1 MKTSSVS
8 TAVVTDQRAEP
19 VTRASISGSRLCF
32 VSTIHHPSTIHQS
45 TIHTKAASTSVSLPL
60 VTHLPNMASTAIP
73 ETRIN
78 PASIGH
84 FGIRTTPDKFEA
96 MVKWHLDFFGGREVL
111 RNAKASFIAWDDEHH
126 RMVIV
131 ADPSH
136 EQIANRP
143 TAATVY
149 HIAFT
154 LNSLADLATSY
165 EEKKARGIVPHW
177 PVNHGMS
184 TSMYYSDPDGNE
196 FEMQVNNFATAQEAL
211 DFMATPEYAQN
222 PIGVDINIDEF
233 LRRVRSGE
241 DEAAIKK
248 RPVIGQRLSR
258 YENSIYFQ
266 APAKGQ

>member
-1 MKTSSVS
+1 MCTPIVKPIVKSNNLSCSSTLSHIAPIVKTK
-8 TAVVTDQRAEP
+8 TKL
-19 VTRASISGSRLCF
+19 ASI
-32 VSTIHHPSTIHQS
+32 
-45 TIHTKAASTSVSLPL
+45 
-60 VTHLPNMASTAIP
+60 MAP
-73 ETRIN
+73 EKLIS

-84 FGIRTTPDKFEA
+84 FGIRTTPDKFDA
-96 MVKWHLDFFGGREVL
+96 MVEWHLNFFGGHLVL
-111 RNAKASFIAWDDEHH
+111 RNRKAAFIAWDDEHH

-131 ADPSH
+131 SDPSH
-136 EQIANRP
+136 QQIANRP

-165 EEKKARGIVPHW
+165 EQKKARGILPHW

-196 FEMQVNNFATAQEAL
+196 FEMKVNNFDTSEEAVA
-211 DFMATPEYAQN
+211 FMATHEYAQN
-222 PIGVDINIDEF
+222 PIGVDIDIDEF

-248 RPVIGQRLSR
+248 RPEIGQRLSR
-258 YENSIYFQ
+258 YENSIYFAQ
-266 APAKGQ
+266 PVEGA

>member
-1 MKTSSVS
+1 MCIPVLNPLSSQTTWHLTLPFCLLLS
-8 TAVVTDQRAEP
+8 DIAP
-19 VTRASISGSRLCF
+19 ILG
-32 VSTIHHPSTIHQS
+32 PP
-45 TIHTKAASTSVSLPL
+45 HTNLVSL
-60 VTHLPNMASTAIP
+60 MATEKLIS
-73 ETRIN
+73 

-96 MVKWHLDFFGGREVL
+96 MVQWHLDFFGGHVVL
-111 RNAKASFIAWDDEHH
+111 RNSNAAFIAWDDEHH

-131 ADPSH
+131 SDPSH
-136 EQIANRP
+136 QQIANRP
-143 TAATVY
+143 AAATVY

-165 EEKKARGIVPHW
+165 EQKKARGILPHW

-196 FEMQVNNFATAQEAL
+196 FEMQVNNFDTSEEAIA
-211 DFMATPEYAQN
+211 FMATPEYAQN
-222 PIGVDINIDEF
+222 PIGVDIDIDEF
-233 LRRVRSGE
+233 LGRVRSGE

-258 YENSIYFQ
+258 YENSIYFER
-266 APAKGQ
+266 PVEGS

>member
-1 MKTSSVS
+1 MTPDKTE
-8 TAVVTDQRAEP
+8 TEKL
-19 VTRASISGSRLCF
+19 IS
-32 VSTIHHPSTIHQS
+32 
-45 TIHTKAASTSVSLPL
+45 
-60 VTHLPNMASTAIP
+60 
-73 ETRIN
+73 

-96 MVKWHLDFFGGREVL
+96 MVNWHLNFFGGRAVL
-111 RNAKASFIAWDDEHH
+111 RNKHAAFIAWDDEHH

-131 ADPSH
+131 SDPSH
-136 EQIANRP
+136 EQIKNRA

-165 EEKKARGIVPHW
+165 EQKKARGILPHW

-196 FEMQVNNFATAQEAL
+196 FEMQVNNFDTSEEAL
-211 DFMATPEYAQN
+211 AFMATPEYLEN
-222 PIGVDINIDEF
+222 PIGVDLDIDEW
-233 LRRVRSGE
+233 LKRVRSGE
-241 DEAAIKK
+241 DEATLKK

-258 YENSIYFQ
+258 YENTICFKK
-266 APAKGQ
+266 PAATTA